1 VLTED
6 GSITGQ
12 SSTLVNLRVGWRS
25 EHWELALDVINL
37 FDEADNDIEYYYA
50 SRLPGEAVGGT
61 EDIHLH
67 PTDPRTLRLTLS
79 WRH

>member
-1 VLTED
+1 
-6 GSITGQ
+6 
-12 SSTLVNLRVGWRS
+12 VGWRS